1 MQNFTN
7 IHLYSTHECYSVGNK
22 SLLWAVLS
30 DLLWFLSI
38 CLGIQSRKLVIVY
51 RNRGVRTAEM
61 VRFMFILL
69 FSFLT
74 QQNVIS
80 VSAAP
85 VDDGKWHNIRFSDPL
100 RLHMY
105 CLFHDSNQ
113 ENFLLTADLLHTTT
127 IKFVTHYNNRIKLSF
142 FNNVS
147 QLQFSTK
154 KQGKAKNFLFIKML
168 MTLE

>member
-1 MQNFTN
+1 M
-7 IHLYSTHECYSVGNK
+7 
-22 SLLWAVLS
+22 LWAVLS

-85 VDDGKWHNIRFSDPL
+85 VDDGKWHYIRFSDPL

-113 ENFLLTADLLHTTT
+113 ENFLLTADLLNTTT
-127 IKFVTHYNNRIKLSF
+127 IKFVTHNNNRIKLSF

-147 QLQFSTK
+147 KLQFSIK

>member
-61 VRFMFILL
+61 VQFMFILL

-100 RLHMY
+100 RLNMY

-113 ENFLLTADLLHTTT
+113 ENFLLTADLLPTPTIKIICYTQQQLNLLQTTT
-127 IKFVTHYNNRIKLSF
+127 IKLVTHNN
-142 FNNVS
+142 N
-147 QLQFSTK
+147 
-154 KQGKAKNFLFIKML
+154 
-168 MTLE
+168 